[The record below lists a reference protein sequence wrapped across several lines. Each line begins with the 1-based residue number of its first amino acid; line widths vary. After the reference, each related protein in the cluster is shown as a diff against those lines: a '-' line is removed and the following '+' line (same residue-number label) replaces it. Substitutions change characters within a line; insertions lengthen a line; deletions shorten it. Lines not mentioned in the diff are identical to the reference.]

1 MSKRVVRVH
10 TEYDPPVDPG
20 IDCSVEPSQAK
31 QSFRDECDINNIMAR
46 YTVTGLL
53 GDDLND
59 RQGQFADV
67 ASSVDYHTAQ
77 NIVLQAQEVFNELPS
92 KVRARFRDP
101 GEFLAFIEDPSN
113 REEAIELGLVSKAAE
128 GAAGA
133 GCTPHPSAAA
143 APSGAAS
150 RPPEGGS

>member
-1 MSKRVVRVH
+1 MSKRVPRLH

-46 YTVTGLL
+46 YAVTGLL

-59 RQGQFADV
+59 RQGLFADV

-77 NIVLQAQEVFNELPS
+77 NIVLQAREVFNELPLA
-92 KVRARFRDP
+92 VRKRFADP
-101 GEFLAFIEDPSN
+101 GELLAFIEDPRNLS
-113 REEAIELGLVSKAAE
+113 EAIELGLVSKAAE
-128 GAAGA
+128 GADGA
-133 GCTPHPSAAA
+133 GLPDSPSASA
-143 APSGAAS
+143 APSGAAPAAS
-150 RPPEGGS
+150 QGGS